1 MVVINEKKNNVN
13 PYKLT
18 LVKDRY
24 NYLRVIF
31 ASDGRA
37 SLKLHFEEKAKHLAT
52 NYEKKCL
59 TLILRTSAKN

>member
-1 MVVINEKKNNVN
+1 MMVINEKKNNVN

-37 SLKLHFEEKAKHLAT
+37 SLKLHFEEKAKHFGNKL
-52 NYEKKCL
+52 
-59 TLILRTSAKN
+59 